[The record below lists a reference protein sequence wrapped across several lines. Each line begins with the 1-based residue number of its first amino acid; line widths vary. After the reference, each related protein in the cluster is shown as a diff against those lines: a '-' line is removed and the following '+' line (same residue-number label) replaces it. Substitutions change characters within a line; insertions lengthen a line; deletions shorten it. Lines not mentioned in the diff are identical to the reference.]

1 MLRIFSFFVL
11 LFSILFLPF
20 WISIILGLAGM
31 IYFSFFW
38 ESVVL
43 FFISDLL
50 YGTKEARFLNIFFIS
65 LIISFLTLIVIEL
78 LKKKMRI
85 LN

>member
-1 MLRIFSFFVL
+1 MLRIFAFFIL
-11 LFSILFLPF
+11 LFSVLFLPF
-20 WISIILGLAGM
+20 WVSVIIGLAGM

-38 ESVVL
+38 ESIFL

-50 YGTKEARFLNIFFIS
+50 YGIKEARFLNIFFIS
-65 LIISFLTLIVIEL
+65 LIISFLTLIIIEL

-85 LN
+85 SN